1 MKTHKVA
8 RIAIP
13 SDSDSYADLSP
24 ARNQFLLT
32 VILIV
37 VWTVTAFVAGQ
48 GSTGKFCKNGWYK
61 NMETGKLVKACV
73 YTEEPM
79 ELEE

>member
-1 MKTHKVA
+1 MSRTPRRVP
-8 RIAIP
+8 IVGEGNY
-13 SDSDSYADLSP
+13 DVDLSP

-37 VWTVTAFVAGQ
+37 VWTVTVFVAGQ

-61 NMETGKLVKACV
+61 NMETGKLVKACM
-73 YTEEPM
+73 YKEEVM
-79 ELEE
+79 GVGEW